1 MSRWGVNEDTMGT
14 TLLATQ
20 RWAKLTVWVKFGI
33 RSSVVRPLV
42 LSSGVHSALLR
53 CFRSYTG
60 SHFLCAPTLCL
71 TGSFAAYWVGR
82 GCGDG
87 SRCIFCLWACEGLIR
102 VLTRSLQTSVVKVVV
117 VECSNSGLIGL
128 SFWRCKSHLRRMV
141 IIRWDL
147 FVCQVVNAW
156 LSWWERLQR
165 WTGFLS
171 LWTLSE
177 DVESQ
182 RILANSSVVIKIV
195 NLLRRLHYNIFV

>member
-1 MSRWGVNEDTMGT
+1 MGT
-14 TLLATQ
+14 NLLATQ

-33 RSSVVRPLV
+33 RSSLSRPLV
-42 LSSGVHSALLR
+42 LSSGVHFALLR

-60 SHFLCAPTLCL
+60 CLLLCAPTLCL
-71 TGSFAAYWVGR
+71 TGSFAAYCVGR

-87 SRCIFCLWACEGLIR
+87 SRCISCLWACEGLIR
-102 VLTRSLQTSVVKVVV
+102 VWTRSLQTGVVKVVV
-117 VECSNSGLIGL
+117 VECSNSGLSGFL
-128 SFWRCKSHLRRMV
+128 SYWRCKSQLPRMV

-147 FVCQVVNAW
+147 FVCQVVIAW

-177 DVESQ
+177 DVVSQ
-182 RILANSSVVIKIV
+182 RILANSSVVTKIV
-195 NLLRRLHYNIFV
+195 HLLRRLHYNIFV